1 MAIVNIGVGLAANDG
16 SGDSIRD
23 AFVKTNS
30 NFAFLDAA
38 RQNLVTGN
46 LTATGTTANV
56 TFNTGRASY
65 WTGTFYL
72 NGYEIATTNRTFDGG
87 TVTKQT
93 LFTDPTV
100 ATSTGSGA
108 LQLTAGGLGV
118 VGDSYFGNVFVGNL
132 SSTYN
137 LTTATVNSGS
147 GTFTGAVSTGPLTIT
162 GASSSTGNIIVGNVS
177 ALSSNPTQRNVAAY
191 YGFFQEVSG
200 TVQTAAQPN
209 ITQLG
214 SLISLSVT
222 GNVTAANLIVGN
234 INSTGN
240 ITTTSNLI
248 VKDFTATGFG
258 NLAGNLVSLH
268 VASGVGTFANAT
280 VQDVPSNYH
289 VTNKAYVN
297 TTVIGFAIGLGS

>member
-1 MAIVNIGVGLAANDG
+1 MAIVNIGVGLTANDG

-23 AFVKTNS
+23 AFVKANS

-46 LTATGTTANV
+46 LTAIGTTANV
-56 TFNTGRASY
+56 TFTTGLPSY

-93 LFTDPTV
+93 LFTEPTQ

-108 LQLTAGGLGV
+108 VQLTAGGLGV
-118 VGDSYFGNVFVGNL
+118 VGDSYFGNLFTSNL
-132 SSTYN
+132 STTYGFTTST
-137 LTTATVNSGS
+137 LNSGS
-147 GTFTGAVSTGPLTIT
+147 GTFTGAVSTGPMTIAGDST
-162 GASSSTGNIIVGNVS
+162 ATGNIVVGNVS
-177 ALSSNPTQRNVAAY
+177 ALDSNPTQRNVAAY
-191 YGFFQEVSG
+191 YGFFQQVSG
-200 TVQTAAQPN
+200 TIQTAAQPN
-209 ITQLG
+209 VTSVGPLV
-214 SLISLSVT
+214 SLAVT
-222 GNVTAANLIVGN
+222 GNVTAANLTVGN
-234 INSTGN
+234 IKSTGN

-258 NLAGNLVSLH
+258 NLAGNLVSRNI
-268 VASGVGTFANAT
+268 ASGVGTFANAT
-280 VQDVPSNYH
+280 VQDIPSNYH

-297 TTVIGFAIGLGS
+297 STVIGFAIGLGS